1 MNTLAKLNDKIVS
14 CTRCPRLVKW
24 REEVARTKRRMYLD
38 WDYWGRPVPGFGDPA
53 ARVLIIGLAPAAHGA
68 NRTGRVFT
76 GDDSGNWLYT
86 ALHNQGWA
94 NKPIST
100 HRGDGL
106 ALTDAYVSAVAR
118 CAPPKNRPTPEEL
131 SNCAPFLQA
140 ELGLL
145 EESGSSYCP
154 RQHRIR
160 PVSPPV
166 EKHGQPCPDPEAP
179 LWPQRP
185 LRPPPSVEAGRLLPP
200 QPTEHPDRHPQP
212 RNA

>member
-1 MNTLAKLNDKIVS
+1 M
-14 CTRCPRLVKW
+14 
-24 REEVARTKRRMYLD
+24 D

-53 ARVLIIGLAPAAHGA
+53 ARVLIIGFAPAAHGA

-86 ALHNQGWA
+86 ALYNQGWA

-118 CAPPKNRPTPEEL
+118 CAPPKNRPTPDEL
-131 SNCAPFLQA
+131 SNCSPFLEA

-145 EESGSSYCP
+145 EESGSSHRP
-154 RQHRIR
+154 RQHRLR
-160 PVSPPV
+160 SVSPTV
-166 EKHGQPCPDPEAP
+166 ERHGQPYPDSQA
-179 LWPQRP
+179 P
-185 LRPPPSVEAGRLLPP
+185 LRPQRRLRPSNLG
-200 QPTEHPDRHPQP
+200 
-212 RNA
+212 

>member
-1 MNTLAKLNDKIVS
+1 
-14 CTRCPRLVKW
+14 
-24 REEVARTKRRMYLD
+24 MYLD
-38 WDYWGRPVPGFGDPA
+38 WDYWGKPVPGFGDPD

-131 SNCAPFLQA
+131 SNCAPFLEA

-145 EESGSSYCP
+145 KNLEVVIALGS
-154 RQHRIR
+154 IAFR

-166 EKHGQPCPDPEAP
+166 EKHGQPRPDPQAP
-179 LWPQRP
+179 IRPQRR
-185 LRPPPSVEAGRLLPP
+185 LRPSAGVEAGRLLPP
-200 QPTEHPDRHPQP
+200 QPTKHPDRHPHP
-212 RNA
+212 RNALTLPSPQPSPSSPLLLAENFA